1 MNLRYQSAALSH
13 VGNVREL
20 NEDAFCDDTGSGV
33 WCVADG
39 MGGYDAGEV
48 ASAMV
53 VNAVTQA
60 ASTLNDTPTLQQ
72 KVEAIS
78 NAIQS
83 VNDQLT
89 QERTLT
95 ADSSMMGCTVIALM
109 TQEQEGVCV
118 WAGDSRLY
126 LLRDNGLY
134 QLSKDHSVVQ
144 ELLDKGVIADQDI
157 GTHPQRHVITRAV
170 GADVSLELD
179 YLAIDL
185 LPEDVLLLCSDGLYS
200 ELQPDQIMSVLSAP
214 VECEEKASRL
224 IEAVLSGNASD
235 NVTVNVIAVEQ
246 G

>member
-109 TQEQEGVCV
+109 TQEQEGACV